1 MTNLYRYYPPR
12 VISAVLS
19 EIDDVK
25 VMALWKAKRDT
36 YAIAL
41 QLGLKESQV
50 ANRLAVLRDQSVAS
64 CVSGKT
70 ERGESG

>member
-1 MTNLYRYYPPR
+1 MTNLYRYYAPR
-12 VISAVLS
+12 VPRLIGNDADAHIL
-19 EIDDVK
+19 
-25 VMALWKAKRDT
+25 ALWKAKRDT

-41 QLGLKESQV
+41 QLGIPEHQV